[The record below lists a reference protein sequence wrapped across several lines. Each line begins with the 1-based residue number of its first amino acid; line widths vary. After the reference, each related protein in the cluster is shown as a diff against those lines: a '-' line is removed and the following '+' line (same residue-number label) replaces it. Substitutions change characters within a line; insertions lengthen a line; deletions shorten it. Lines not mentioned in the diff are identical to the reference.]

1 LELKASPS
9 TSVNSHEIKQEP
21 NLTLYNLV
29 TSEPINNYLSQP
41 LINNNSFNFAMN
53 NTVTSIANQNQNM
66 MYDNSL
72 TNNINLFHNSQQ
84 HYKNQ
89 QQQQQQQYLQ
99 PQTLQQKQVF
109 PTQNENEIFEQNFTS
124 GLSVDDSKILEEILS
139 SPMDFQ
145 QKDPMLSELNNFQN
159 ETFN

>member
-1 LELKASPS
+1 MELKASPS

-53 NTVTSIANQNQNM
+53 NTVTSIANQNQNT

-72 TNNINLFHNSQQ
+72 TNNINLRRGNK
-84 HYKNQ
+84 YN
-89 QQQQQQQYLQ
+89 
-99 PQTLQQKQVF
+99 
-109 PTQNENEIFEQNFTS
+109 I
-124 GLSVDDSKILEEILS
+124 
-139 SPMDFQ
+139 
-145 QKDPMLSELNNFQN
+145 
-159 ETFN
+159 